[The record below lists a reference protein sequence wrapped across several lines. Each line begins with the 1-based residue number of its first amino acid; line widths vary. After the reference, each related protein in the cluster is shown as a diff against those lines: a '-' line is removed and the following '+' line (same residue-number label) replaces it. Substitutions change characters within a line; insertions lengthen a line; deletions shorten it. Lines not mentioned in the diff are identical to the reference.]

1 MARFKKSSRIENF
14 DFELFDT
21 WRDGYGISGTKIS
34 EELGYSSSYYSY
46 SKTMGY
52 ISKDFYDKLCKKY
65 DLPNNK
71 FLKGEDISEEDFIDS
86 LTEDQ
91 KKAFFAFI
99 EREKEALRKDKKPKK
114 VFYGVNA
121 TRGSIF
127 KFNNE
132 KSSKDLA
139 LVVSANS
146 RSADKLVSVLFL
158 YPAKDMINQEEC
170 VATFTLKSEQYCVNC
185 YLVTYTRR
193 EFLHGDPLGYISDS
207 GMEKIDEKLRAGLGL

>member
-1 MARFKKSSRIENF
+1 MARVCKANRINNF
-14 DFELFDT
+14 DFDTFDS
-21 WRDGYGISGTKIS
+21 WREGYGIPATRIS

-46 SKTMGY
+46 YKKIGY
-52 ISKDFYDKLCKKY
+52 VSREFYNKLCKKY

-71 FLKGEDISEEDFIDS
+71 FLKNSDISEDDFIDS

-99 EREKEALRKDKKPKK
+99 EREKEALRKDRKPKK
-114 VFYGVNA
+114 AFYGVIA
-121 TRGSIF
+121 ARGSIF

-132 KSSKDLA
+132 KSSKELA

-170 VATFTLKSEQYCVNC
+170 VATFTLKGEQYCVNC
-185 YLVTYTRR
+185 DLVTYTRR
-193 EFLHGDPLGYISDS
+193 EFLTGDPLGYISDS